1 MEQKKFNVLLRDF
14 NKKKPTFYDVLP
26 YFREK
31 WEECPYNWDEDNKEV
46 LVKTKEELKKWI
58 KDRSQYQFWS
68 RCEYEFL
75 IAKWPFGGRQLTED
89 MEKFIATNPDLKD
102 NKTNIDMCNII
113 TKDMDVIDV
122 HEQIMMNIDVVTD
135 ILYDEFLNKK
145 EEK

>member
-26 YFREK
+26 YFRGK
-31 WEECPYNWDEDNKEV
+31 WEECPYIWDEDNKEV

-75 IAKWPFGGRQLTED
+75 VAKWPFGGRQLTED
-89 MEKFIATNPDLKD
+89 MEKFISTNPDLKD

-135 ILYDEFLNKK
+135 ILYDEFLK
-145 EEK
+145 ENAN

>member
-14 NKKKPTFYDVLP
+14 NKKEPTFYDVLP
-26 YFREK
+26 YFRREWAERYK
-31 WEECPYNWDEDNKEV
+31 DIP
-46 LVKTKEELKKWI
+46 VKTKEDLKKWI

-102 NKTNIDMCNII
+102 HKTNIDMCNII

-122 HEQIMMNIDVVTD
+122 HEQIMMNIDIVTD
-135 ILYDEFLNKK
+135 ILYDEFFK
-145 EEK
+145 ENAN

>member
-26 YFREK
+26 YFRRE
-31 WEECPYNWDEDNKEV
+31 WEEHPYNWDSDYKDV
-46 LVKTKEELKKWI
+46 PVKTKEELKKWI
-58 KDRSQYQFWS
+58 KSRSQYQFWS

-75 IAKWPFGGRQLTED
+75 IAKWPFGGWQLTED

-102 NKTNIDMCNII
+102 HKINIDMCNII

-122 HEQIMMNIDVVTD
+122 HEQIMMNIDIVTD
-135 ILYDEFLNKK
+135 ILYDEFLK
-145 EEK
+145 ENAN

>member
-14 NKKKPTFYDVLP
+14 NKKKPIPYDVLP
-26 YFREK
+26 YFRRE
-31 WEECPYNWDEDNKEV
+31 WEERYKDIP
-46 LVKTKEELKKWI
+46 VKTKEDLKKWI
-58 KDRSQYQFWS
+58 KDLSQYQFWS

-102 NKTNIDMCNII
+102 YKTNIDMCNII

-122 HEQIMMNIDVVTD
+122 HEQIMMNIDIVTD
-135 ILYDEFLNKK
+135 ILYEEFLNNNK
-145 EEK
+145 

>member
-14 NKKKPTFYDVLP
+14 NKKKPIFYDVLP
-26 YFREK
+26 YFTRE
-31 WEECPYNWDEDNKEV
+31 WEERPYNWDKDYKEV

-102 NKTNIDMCNII
+102 YKINIDMCNII
-113 TKDMDVIDV
+113 TKDMDIIDV
-122 HEQIMMNIDVVTD
+122 HEQIMMNIDIVTD